1 MIRRVNPIAK
11 FILQSRRSMST
22 LVIPNKKKYNSKKER
37 QKNNAIKSEYNK
49 DFSKETTKE

>member
-11 FILQSRRSMST
+11 FILQSRRNMST